1 MPNGIDLI
9 LADHRTVE
17 SLFAKFEGTLDGSV
31 IGEVIDKLKAHDD
44 AEHAALY
51 PLAGHVLGDPELIER
66 LAAAHSAVKKQ
77 IDLITTLEGP
87 PLTDAFHELRALVEA
102 HVADEEKNLL
112 PMLGQQA
119 TPEQLEGLGARI
131 MQAKQRVG

>member
-9 LADHRTVE
+9 LADHRTVD

-31 IGEVIDKLKAHDD
+31 IGEVIDKLNAHDA

-87 PLTDAFHELRALVEA
+87 PLTDAFRELRALVEA

-112 PMLGQQA
+112 PALGQQA